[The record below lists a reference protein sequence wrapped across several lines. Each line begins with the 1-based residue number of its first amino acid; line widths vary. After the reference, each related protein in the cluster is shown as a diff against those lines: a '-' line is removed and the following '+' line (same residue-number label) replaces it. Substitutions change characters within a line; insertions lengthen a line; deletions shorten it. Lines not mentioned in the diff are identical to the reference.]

1 MNRTTNVLGFSF
13 LAVAATL
20 AAMITMRN
28 SSSAPAAKSSATLR
42 DAGNVRNRAGI
53 PVRETSVETPAREEP
68 NQFTK
73 DASRPLERTADH
85 AGDVLDPES
94 PVAVGRRPDRSPG
107 SAGRTRIHE
116 QRKDGSGS
124 FEVTVPAEMLTDLSA
139 EKRLEWQN
147 RVDFVSRSAS
157 AQLGKM
163 TEELDLTPSQR
174 AKLFPTLVRAIPGY
188 DAAMTVGGSALPGES
203 TMTPDEEVHAVLNPE
218 QQVEVEDNVVD
229 RQLWWQNIIDR
240 LEADL
245 TNSTGGGVITSDG
258 EVIPPGESP
267 DPVDESRDAPD
278 PREDMN
284 LFDMME
290 TSE

>member
-1 MNRTTNVLGFSF
+1 M
-13 LAVAATL
+13 
-20 AAMITMRN
+20 
-28 SSSAPAAKSSATLR
+28 
-42 DAGNVRNRAGI
+42 
-53 PVRETSVETPAREEP
+53 
-68 NQFTK
+68 TK
-73 DASRPLERTADH
+73 
-85 AGDVLDPES
+85 
-94 PVAVGRRPDRSPG
+94 
-107 SAGRTRIHE
+107 
-116 QRKDGSGS
+116 
-124 FEVTVPAEMLTDLSA
+124 
-139 EKRLEWQN
+139 
-147 RVDFVSRSAS
+147 
-157 AQLGKM
+157 
-163 TEELDLTPSQR
+163 ELDLTPSQR
-174 AKLFPTLVRAIPGY
+174 AKLFPTLVRATPGY
-188 DAAMTVGGSALPGES
+188 DAAMTVGGSAQPGES